1 MRLNRVESFYIFLL
15 YFCSKRSGEGA
26 AGQATYKGGWPQ
38 PYPLQGWPATHG
50 QAGCRGSRL
59 RYDPRLDAAWASSQG
74 LGDARGGVTLGS
86 GANRRGGRPLAG
98 RLPTGKGS
106 CLLRRGDDDD
116 DIMRVR
122 KEG

>member
-1 MRLNRVESFYIFLL
+1 MDSIFPIPSED
-15 YFCSKRSGEGA
+15 YGIQTRRR
-26 AGQATYKGGWPQ
+26 GGSRPSH
-38 PYPLQGWPATHG
+38 LQGWLATAIPL
-50 QAGCRGSRL
+50 AGVASH
-59 RYDPRLDAAWASSQG
+59 PR
-74 LGDARGGVTLGS
+74 GDARGGVTLGS

-116 DIMRVR
+116 DIVRVR